1 MYVEKVKSKGNYYL
15 YLRMYDGSIEIG
27 TKKRTLFA
35 FGRIDKALPVI
46 KAMAHD
52 KKEIP
57 KELREV
63 GLTRSVLLSWLNK
76 NRERFYHS
84 Q

>member
-35 FGRIDKALPVI
+35 FGRLEIVI
-46 KAMAHD
+46 KD
-52 KKEIP
+52 IKKIAYGE
-57 KELREV
+57 KEMPEELKKI
-63 GLTRSVLLSWLNK
+63 GLTRSVLLSWLK
-76 NRERFYHS
+76 NNRTHLP
-84 Q
+84 